1 MRNRPAD
8 GYRGTNV
15 IHLPDSDLQ
24 AVRHA
29 LATLAEAGARS
40 VQLLGAIDDQWTPD
54 GLDPIIAGLGIPV
67 FGGLFPSVIHEG
79 LAYRRGAVLIGH
91 DADARVV
98 VLDLSGAPLPGPER
112 TRPLDGLHTVVA
124 YLDATCPSG
133 QVMGALFDA
142 RRTKATWCGGGA
154 GGLDFVRRPA
164 VITPDGLRSGV
175 AVLAGLDT
183 TTRLGVAHGWKPSG
197 APLLVTE
204 SRGNDI
210 VTLDWRP
217 AIEVYREA
225 VQHCSGERFGPHDF
239 FEFASRFPLMIER
252 FGTEGLVRDPIAVL
266 DGGAIRCAGDIP
278 RHSTVRVAT
287 GSFEDMIAAAARARH
302 DACASVTPGTGAVAL
317 TIDCISRA
325 LLLGDRLSDE
335 LDALRVAGAPQAGA
349 LTIGEVASSANHF
362 LQMHNKTS
370 VLAMI
375 APRKDSA

>member
-1 MRNRPAD
+1 MRNGPSD
-8 GYRGTNV
+8 GDCGTNV

-29 LATLAEAGARS
+29 LTTLAGAGARS
-40 VQLLGAIDDQWTPD
+40 VQLLGAIDDDWTPD

-79 LAYRRGAVLIGH
+79 RAHRRGAVLIGH

-98 VLDLSGAPLPGPER
+98 VLDLSGATLPGPER
-112 TRPLDGLHTVVA
+112 TQPLDGLHTVVA

-142 RRTKATWCGGGA
+142 RGTNATWCGGGA

-175 AVLAGLDT
+175 GVLAGLDT
-183 TTRLGVAHGWKPSG
+183 TTRLGVAHGWKPFG

-225 VQHCSGERFGPHDF
+225 VQHRSGERFGPHDF
-239 FEFASRFPLMIER
+239 FELASRFPLMIER
-252 FGTEGLVRDPIAVL
+252 FGAEGLVRDPIAAL

-287 GSFEDMIAAAARARH
+287 GSFEDMIAAAARAR
-302 DACASVTPGTGAVAL
+302 DEACASVTPGTGAVAL

-375 APRKDSA
+375 GPGKGTA